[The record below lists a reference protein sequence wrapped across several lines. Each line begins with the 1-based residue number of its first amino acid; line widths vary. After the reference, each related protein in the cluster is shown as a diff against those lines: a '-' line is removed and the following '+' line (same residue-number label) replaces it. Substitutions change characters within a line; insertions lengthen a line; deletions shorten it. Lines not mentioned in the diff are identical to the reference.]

1 MNWPGPTE
9 LLWAALLLVL
19 GAVGWVI
26 FEETDYLSILLPS
39 FAVVATVAFAAGSQL
54 AARRQERRTVDEEVV
69 TDVSWSTVLVSIALS
84 LALFGLAVGT
94 WLIYIGA
101 GLFAFGAG
109 GLLRE
114 WTAERRA
121 LRAAAERRPA
131 R

>member
-1 MNWPGPTE
+1 MSWPGPPQ

-26 FEETDYLSILLPS
+26 FKATDYLSILLPS
-39 FAVVATVAFAAGSQL
+39 FAVVATAAFAAGSQL
-54 AARRQERRTVDEEVV
+54 AARRQERRTVDDEVV
-69 TDVSWSTVLVSIALS
+69 TDVSWPTVLVAIAVS

-101 GLFAFGAG
+101 GLFALGAG

-114 WTAERRA
+114 WTGERRA
-121 LRAAAERRPA
+121 QRSPPERRAAP
-131 R
+131 

>member
-1 MNWPGPTE
+1 MSWPGPTE

-39 FAVVATVAFAAGSQL
+39 FAVVATAAFAAGSQL
-54 AARRQERRTVDEEVV
+54 AARRQQRRTVEDEVV
-69 TDVSWSTVLVSIALS
+69 TEVSWPTVLVAIALS
-84 LALFGLAVGT
+84 LALFGLEVGT
-94 WLIYIGA
+94 WLIYIGG

-121 LRAAAERRPA
+121 LRAAPERRAA

>member
-1 MNWPGPTE
+1 MSWPGPTE

-26 FEETDYLSILLPS
+26 FKETDYLSILLPS
-39 FAVVATVAFAAGSQL
+39 FAVVATAAFAVGSQL
-54 AARRQERRTVDEEVV
+54 AARRQERQAVDDEVV
-69 TDVSWSTVLVSIALS
+69 TEVSWPTVLVAIALS

-94 WLIYIGA
+94 FLIYIGG
-101 GLFAFGAG
+101 GLFALGAG

-121 LRAAAERRPA
+121 RRSPPQRRAAP
-131 R
+131 